1 MKALSFNSQDLEREL
16 KNVVSIK
23 RYGSLKVVCRL
34 STLWEPKTMSFKTF
48 FVHYQ
53 YIRLLVWISRCVCRR
68 QKWFPS
74 RTMILKSVSL
84 VGLSGLLNLS
94 VCIVAQQLNNEDG
107 FFRLFFN
114 YTQQLVVLITFKEW
128 TFWAKLNRGHIF

>member
-53 YIRLLVWISRCVCRR
+53 YIRLLV
-68 QKWFPS
+68 
-74 RTMILKSVSL
+74 
-84 VGLSGLLNLS
+84 
-94 VCIVAQQLNNEDG
+94 
-107 FFRLFFN
+107 
-114 YTQQLVVLITFKEW
+114 
-128 TFWAKLNRGHIF
+128 